1 MFRMEALGPK
11 MDPEELRKKMRA
23 DVLRSVRNF
32 VIYVAILRATPFILM
47 KLDSI

>member
-23 DVLRSVRNF
+23 DVLRSLRNF
-32 VIYVAILRATPFILM
+32 LIYVAVLRATPFVLS